1 MSGIDTAFVS
11 RARYHLNTEYRTKLR
26 KAVEALPD
34 DAVWW
39 RPNPHANSVGNLLLH
54 LTGNIRQW
62 IVGGV
67 GRLPN
72 ARDRAGEFAAQ
83 SGGSAAE
90 LLAGLESALDEVD
103 VVLAGLTS
111 RDLLEHRDIQGRQIT
126 VLEAVFHVVEHFSLH
141 LGQII
146 YIAKLRAPGSIQFY
160 DDVGGLA
167 RPKW

>member
-1 MSGIDTAFVS
+1 MTTTDSAFVS
-11 RARYHLNTEYRTKLR
+11 RSRYYLNTEYRAKLR
-26 KAVEALPD
+26 QALKALPEESL
-34 DAVWW
+34 WW

-67 GRLPN
+67 GRAPN
-72 ARDRAGEFAAQ
+72 ARNRAGEFAAQ

-90 LLAGLESALDEVD
+90 LLAGLDTALDEVD
-103 VVLAGLTS
+103 TVLAGLS
-111 RDLLEHRDIQGRQIT
+111 DQALLEHRDIQGQHIT
-126 VLEAVFHVVEHFSLH
+126 VYDAVFHVVEHFSFH

-146 YIAKLRAPGSIQFY
+146 YVAKLRAPGSIQFY
-160 DDVGGLA
+160 DDAGGLA